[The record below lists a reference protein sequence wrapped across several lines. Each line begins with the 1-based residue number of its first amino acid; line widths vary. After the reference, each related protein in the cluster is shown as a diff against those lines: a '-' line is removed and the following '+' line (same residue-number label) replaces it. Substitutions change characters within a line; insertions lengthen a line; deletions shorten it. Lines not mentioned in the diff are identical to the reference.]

1 MKKYIFMAA
10 GISSAL
16 LLASCSN
23 EGSAAGD
30 GAIVEVNGES
40 ISEQDLME
48 DLKDNY
54 GEGALNNL
62 IQQKILNDKA
72 EELDISD
79 KQVTKEFKSMKEQ
92 YGIDDNDQFL
102 QTIQENM
109 GVQVESVKAFKE
121 QYVKPQ
127 IVVDELGSQDVE
139 VTEKEMKNYY
149 EENKDDLVQVEASH
163 ILVDSEEKANEI
175 IKKLE
180 EGADFAELA
189 KEKSIDTAS
198 GESGGELGYFGKGE
212 MTEAFEE
219 AAFNMETDSISEE
232 PVETEHGFHVIN
244 VTGKKESYKELKDDI
259 RETLQ
264 AEEQKDGQQVLNELM
279 QDAEINVED
288 EDYKDWVQTFTE
300 ASEESSGN

>member
-1 MKKYIFMAA
+1 MKKYFFTAV
-10 GISSAL
+10 GISGAL

-23 EGSAAGD
+23 EGSAAED
-30 GAIVEVNGES
+30 ETIVEVNSES
-40 ISEQDLME
+40 ISEQDLMD

-54 GEGALNNL
+54 GESALNNL
-62 IQQKILNDKA
+62 VQQKVLNDKA
-72 EELDISD
+72 GDLNISD
-79 KQVTKEFKSMKEQ
+79 NQVNQEFNSMKEQ
-92 YGIDDNDQFL
+92 YSIDDNDQFL

-109 GVQVESVKAFKE
+109 GVQVESVEAFKE

-127 IVVDELGSQDVE
+127 IVVDELGSQNVD
-139 VTEKEMKNYY
+139 VTEEEMKNYY

-163 ILVDSEEKANEI
+163 ILVESEEEADEI
-175 IKKLE
+175 VKELE
-180 EGADFAELA
+180 GGADFAELA

-198 GESGGELGYFGKGE
+198 GENGGELGYFGKGE

-219 AAFNMETDSISEE
+219 AAFNMDTDSISEE
-232 PVETEHGFHVIN
+232 PVETEHGFHIIN

-259 RETLQ
+259 KQTLE

-279 QDAEINVED
+279 QDADINVEN
-288 EDYKDWVQTFTE
+288 EDYEDWVQTFSE

>member
-109 GVQVESVKAFKE
+109 GVSVESVKAFKE